1 MYVTQNPH
9 LLSTYVKIY
18 TDMNV
23 CALLFWYF
31 FSLYLHLDSIY
42 CLVYITKYFVC
53 TRVYFFSFLILTVL
67 LLYRYFITYLSEFST
82 FMLEIIF
89 TNILHAVTCSSRF
102 SYSQWTMLH
111 RNSMLECSKSMNTTN
126 IRFIIMFKL
135 FWVFPI
141 PFRVMLKCEIMGKK

>member
-1 MYVTQNPH
+1 MWVECIRKSVESFCHCVCYTK
-9 LLSTYVKIY
+9 SSFIIYERKIY
-18 TDMNV
+18 THMNV
-23 CALLFWYF
+23 CARLFLCF

-53 TRVYFFSFLILTVL
+53 TRVFFFILILTVL

-89 TNILHAVTCSSRF
+89 TNILHAVTCSSRL

-111 RNSMLECSKSMNTTN
+111 RDSM
-126 IRFIIMFKL
+126 
-135 FWVFPI
+135 
-141 PFRVMLKCEIMGKK
+141 